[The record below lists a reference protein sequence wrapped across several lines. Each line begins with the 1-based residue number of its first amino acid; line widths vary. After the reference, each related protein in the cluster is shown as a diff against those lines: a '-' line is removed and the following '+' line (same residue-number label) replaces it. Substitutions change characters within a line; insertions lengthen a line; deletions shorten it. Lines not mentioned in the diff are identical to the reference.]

1 MYVHIGSDRIVRLCD
16 IVGIFDL
23 DGEITTEDT
32 GEFLKGAD
40 AAGIT
45 SLAGDDLPRSF
56 VVISPK
62 ADMSPDAHDKK
73 VYEELRRK
81 KRRKMSAAREGG
93 RRWCSRD
100 FRRSRLRTAVRYT
113 DKRTK

>member
-32 GEFLKGAD
+32 GEFLKGAE
-40 AAGIT
+40 GIT

-81 KRRKMSAAREGG
+81 KKKKNESAAREGEKVV
-93 RRWCSRD
+93 
-100 FRRSRLRTAVRYT
+100 FSRLSPQSLADRGAIHG
-113 DKRTK
+113 

>member
-62 ADMSPDAHDKK
+62 EDMSPDAHDKK
-73 VYEELRRK
+73 IYEELRRK
-81 KRRKMSAAREGG
+81 KKKKN
-93 RRWCSRD
+93 
-100 FRRSRLRTAVRYT
+100 VV
-113 DKRTK
+113 KRTIRGKMKIQNKKIRRE

>member
-23 DGEITTEDT
+23 DGEITTE
-32 GEFLKGAD
+32 
-40 AAGIT
+40 GIT

-62 ADMSPDAHDKK
+62 EDMSPDAHDKK

-81 KRRKMSAAREGG
+81 KKKEKESAAREGEKVV
-93 RRWCSRD
+93 
-100 FRRSRLRTAVRYT
+100 FSRLSPQSLADRGAIHG
-113 DKRTK
+113 

>member
-45 SLAGDDLPRSF
+45 SLPETIFPVVRRDIPERGHVAGR
-56 VVISPK
+56 
-62 ADMSPDAHDKK
+62 
-73 VYEELRRK
+73 
-81 KRRKMSAAREGG
+81 AR
-93 RRWCSRD
+93 
-100 FRRSRLRTAVRYT
+100 
-113 DKRTK
+113 

>member
-32 GEFLKGAD
+32 GED

-73 VYEELRRK
+73 VYEDLRRK
-81 KRRKMSAAREGG
+81 KKKKNESAAREGEKVV
-93 RRWCSRD
+93 
-100 FRRSRLRTAVRYT
+100 FSRLSPQSLADRGAIHG
-113 DKRTK
+113 

>member
-40 AAGIT
+40 AAGRRR
-45 SLAGDDLPRSF
+45 SAPLVRRDLP
-56 VVISPK
+56 
-62 ADMSPDAHDKK
+62 
-73 VYEELRRK
+73 
-81 KRRKMSAAREGG
+81 EGG
-93 RRWCSRD
+93 YVAGRAR
-100 FRRSRLRTAVRYT
+100 
-113 DKRTK
+113 